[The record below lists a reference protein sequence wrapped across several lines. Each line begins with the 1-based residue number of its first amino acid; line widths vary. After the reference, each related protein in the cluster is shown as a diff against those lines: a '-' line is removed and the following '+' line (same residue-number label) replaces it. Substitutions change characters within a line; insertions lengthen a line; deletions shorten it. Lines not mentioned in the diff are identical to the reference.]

1 MKRWK
6 ICCGS
11 LVMMAGLTPVAYAQI
26 PAAPAAVPAAAPVAA
41 APVAGVAPAA
51 APSSIWSFFCMTP
64 DQKAACRQKLCS
76 CALGQL
82 INNGLTPAST
92 MTGGIIPT
100 LCPAVS
106 PADLAKPAD
115 SAEGAA
121 ARIKADEAD
130 AKARRAA
137 VRLLGLQDCHYW
149 PEAQLALINSL
160 RADRNECVRM
170 EAALAFNNGCCCSK
184 AVIKALVICVSGSE
198 EDGNPSE
205 CSPRVRALAE
215 AALQH
220 CLACYAEVIPAPPLG
235 DGKTEPKA
243 PVAPGGE
250 QAPPPKV
257 LPTPAA
263 APNQLPNVGQ
273 APVQPLDYYKGIE
286 RVSRQ
291 EVVEDGRRALAR
303 AVPHQQPVVIDQ
315 PTSHSLSDII
325 RHAVNTGP
333 VTPTS
338 MSTTVIVD
346 KDVQPI
352 PVAASPAPP
361 LAPTPSTP
369 VFGTVPLAPSTSV
382 TSPPATKTAMPA
394 ATTTVT
400 PPAPVSKTVVPAAT
414 TTVTPSAPVTKTVA
428 PAATT
433 TVTPPAPVTKTV
445 VPAADK
451 PAPTATTGST
461 IQQTT
466 APSTT
471 YSGIQQTSAS
481 TTASSA
487 STTMSPYETP
497 RRSVSYQ
504 ATTFVPSQPATAPA
518 AAKLAPAS
526 AQPGLASSTITT
538 PSQVM
543 VQLATSQRPE
553 QRIWAAKALSTCDGL
568 TNPEIMQSLIKAAK
582 TDADANVRAA
592 CVHCI
597 GQMNVCTTSVMKA
610 VQEMRN
616 DRDQQVRAEVDQCLR
631 QLGEASTM
639 RIR

>member
-1 MKRWK
+1 
-6 ICCGS
+6 
-11 LVMMAGLTPVAYAQI
+11 MMAGLTPVAHAQL
-26 PAAPAAVPAAAPVAA
+26 PAAPAAAPAALPAAA
-41 APVAGVAPAA
+41 APATTAAPAA
-51 APSSIWSFFCMTP
+51 APSNIWSFFCMTP
-64 DQKAACRQKLCS
+64 DQKAACKQKLCNS
-76 CALGQL
+76 AIGQL
-82 INNGLTPAST
+82 LNNGLTPASA
-92 MTGGIIPT
+92 MTGGIVPT

-149 PEAQLALINSL
+149 PEAQLALINAL

-205 CSPRVRALAE
+205 SSPRVRAMAE

-243 PVAPGGE
+243 PGAPGGE

-257 LPTPAA
+257 LQTPAA
-263 APNQLPNVGQ
+263 MPNKLPNVGQ
-273 APVQPLDYYKGIE
+273 APVQPLEYYKGIE

-303 AVPHQQPVVIDQ
+303 GVPHQQPVVIEQ
-315 PTSHSLSDII
+315 PSSSHSLSDII
-325 RHAVNTGP
+325 RHAMNTGP
-333 VTPTS
+333 ATPTS
-338 MSTTVIVD
+338 MPTTVIVD
-346 KDVQPI
+346 KNVQPI
-352 PVAASPAPP
+352 PVVASPAPP
-361 LAPTPSTP
+361 LAPTPNTP
-369 VFGTVPLAPSTSV
+369 VFGTVPLAPTTSAP
-382 TSPPATKTAMPA
+382 TLPAT
-394 ATTTVT
+394 
-400 PPAPVSKTVVPAAT
+400 KTVVPAAT
-414 TTVTPSAPVTKTVA
+414 S
-428 PAATT
+428 

-445 VPAADK
+445 VPAATSTVTPPASVVPAASK
-451 PAPTATTGST
+451 PAPTATTGSA

-466 APSTT
+466 SPSTT

-481 TTASSA
+481 TTASNT

-497 RRSVSYQ
+497 RRSTSYQ
-504 ATTFVPSQPATAPA
+504 ATTFVPSQPVTAPA
-518 AAKLAPAS
+518 AAKLAPAT
-526 AQPGLASSTITT
+526 AQPGLASSTIPT

-543 VQLATSQRPE
+543 VQLATSPRAE

-568 TNPEIMQSLIKAAK
+568 TNPEVMQSLIRAAK
-582 TDADANVRAA
+582 TDSDAGVRAA

-597 GQMNVCTTSVMKA
+597 GQMNVCTTSVLTA
-610 VQEMRN
+610 VQEMRI
-616 DRDQQVRAEVDQCLR
+616 DRDPQVRAEVDQCLR